1 MRAFQYEN
9 PTKIF
14 FGAGQIESMRAA
26 VPKDARVLCVYG
38 RGSARENGVHAQVT
52 AALAEH
58 SVREFWGVSPNPDL
72 SDLLPLIELVRSE
85 GIDFIVAVG
94 GGSVID
100 ASKFVAV
107 AARASAPPWTLL
119 SRGVQV
125 TDAVPVGVV
134 LTLSATGSETNS
146 VMAISHREKRQK
158 LIYSSPRSY
167 PRFAVLD
174 PELTY
179 SLPERQVQNGIV
191 DAFVHVLE
199 QYLTFPVGAHL
210 QDRLAESILST
221 IYEQGPVALREPKS
235 YEARANLMWCATLAL
250 NGLIGLGVPQ
260 DWTTH
265 HIGHELTA
273 LFGLEHARS
282 LAVALPAVL
291 QARRDAKAAKL
302 LQLGERVFG
311 VSAAAGTDNDR
322 IDETLARLTSFLQAM
337 GMSTRLG
344 DYGVSAEAV
353 DQVAL
358 NLKASRRLRMGERLD
373 ITPEQAKTFLLA
385 AL

>member
-14 FGAGQIESMRAA
+14 FGAGQIESLRGA

-58 SVREFWGVSPNPDL
+58 TVREFWGVSPNPEL
-72 SDLLPLIELVRSE
+72 SDLQPVIELVRSE

-100 ASKFVAV
+100 AAKFVAV
-107 AARASAPPWTLL
+107 AARASIEPWTLL

-146 VMAISHREKRQK
+146 VMAISNREKRQK

-174 PELTY
+174 PEVTF

-221 IYEQGPVALREPKS
+221 LYEQGPVALREPQS

-311 VSAAAGTDNDR
+311 VNAAAGSDKER
-322 IDETLARLTSFLQAM
+322 IDETLSRLTGFLHAM
-337 GMSTRLG
+337 GMSTRLA
-344 DYGVSAEAV
+344 DYGVSAEAL
-353 DQVAL
+353 DQVAV

-373 ITPEQAKTFLLA
+373 ITPEQAKAFLLA